1 MKIKFNWGT
10 GIFIAIVSF
19 MIFILTFVYKSF
31 SDEYKHQLV
40 SEDYYKDELHYQKE
54 IDKLN
59 NAVALTENIV
69 LSNSNKG
76 IIIQF
81 PKDKDFTKIK
91 GKVYFQRFSDQKL
104 DFEKDIDLKSSALLI
119 SDSQLISGKW
129 IVKID
134 WQYDGQEY
142 LLKESWFY

>member
-10 GIFIAIVSF
+10 GIFIAIVLF
-19 MIFILTFVYKSF
+19 MTFILTFVYKSLT
-31 SDEYKHQLV
+31 EKYEHQLV

-59 NAVALTENIV
+59 NAAALTENIV
-69 LSNSNKG
+69 LINSDKG

-81 PKDKDFTKIK
+81 PKGKDYTKIK
-91 GKVYFQRFSDQKL
+91 GKVYFQRLSNQKL
-104 DFEKDIDLKSSALLI
+104 DFEKDIALKSSSMLI
-119 SDSQLISGKW
+119 PDSLLISGKW

-134 WQYDGQEY
+134 WQYDDNEY